1 MLNYGEWFF
10 LCNEKAFITRN
21 AKLLLVLK
29 GVGTR
34 IAIYL
39 PEDFLPF
46 VYNHSNR
53 WKTIRKS

>member
-1 MLNYGEWFF
+1 MGSGFF
-10 LCNEKAFITRN
+10 LCIEKAFITRN
-21 AKLLLVLK
+21 AKLLLLLK
-29 GVGTR
+29 GVETR